1 MSDKTINTTKEFLDN
16 LKYDPQGLMTAV
28 IQDVANN
35 EVLMVAYMNREA
47 IEKTLQGPYVNFYS
61 RSRNKM
67 WIKGESSGHTQTVK
81 EVYFDCDIDCLLIKV
96 EQKVAACHVGYRTC
110 FFRKIEGDKVILV
123 GEKAFEEESV
133 YKK

>member
-1 MSDKTINTTKEFLDN
+1 MSEKEITNTKEFLDN

-28 IQDVANN
+28 IQDVTNN

-110 FFRKIEGDKVILV
+110 FFRKIEGDKIVLV
-123 GEKAFEEESV
+123 GEKVFEEEKV
-133 YKK
+133 YK